1 MSTLR
6 QQIRRLVPVSLRP
19 RLGELRRKFVARP
32 ARVRRAKE
40 RLLADASLSGR
51 ERELLRDVDGRI
63 HPNDGM
69 YSGDGESYFRAGLSA
84 VACIEE
90 VLAAA
95 PPPAVR
101 AILDLPC
108 GYGRELRFLISR
120 FPGAAVTACD
130 IQPGAVDFCA
140 RQFGAAPTYSRP
152 ALSEVTFA
160 GGFDL
165 VWCGSLVTHLDADAT
180 AELFRLF
187 ARHLNPGGVAVF
199 TTHGDYV
206 HARLLSEGGEFYAM
220 PDESVRALT
229 NSYAAAG
236 HAYHDYPRGL
246 GYFDFHPDK
255 RGYGISLSSPAWVR
269 EQIERAGGDL
279 RQTYFKARGWANH
292 QDVHA
297 FSKLA

>member
-1 MSTLR
+1 MSAIR
-6 QQIRRLVPVSLRP
+6 QQLRRFVPAALRP
-19 RLGELRRKFVARP
+19 RLGELRRQFVARP
-32 ARVRRAKE
+32 ARVRRGKE
-40 RLLADASLSGR
+40 RLLADASLAGR
-51 ERELLRDVDGRI
+51 ERELLRNVDERI

-84 VACIEE
+84 VACIDE
-90 VLAAA
+90 VLATA
-95 PPPAVR
+95 PPPAVSR
-101 AILDLPC
+101 ILDLPC
-108 GYGRELRFLISR
+108 GYGRELRFLALR

-140 RQFGAAPTYSRP
+140 RQFGAAPVYSRP
-152 ALSEVTFA
+152 ALSEVAFA

-165 VWCGSLVTHLDADAT
+165 VWCGSLVTHLDAAAT
-180 AELFRLF
+180 ADLFTLF
-187 ARHLNPGGVAVF
+187 ARHLRPGGVAIF

-206 HARLLSEGGEFYAM
+206 YERLRREGGEFYSM

-229 NSYAAAG
+229 RAYAAAG
-236 HAYHDYPRGL
+236 HAYQDYPRGL

-255 RGYGISLSSPAWVR
+255 RGYGISLTSPAWVR
-269 EQIERAGGDL
+269 ERIEQAGGDL
-279 RQTYFKARGWANH
+279 RQTYFKPRGWADH